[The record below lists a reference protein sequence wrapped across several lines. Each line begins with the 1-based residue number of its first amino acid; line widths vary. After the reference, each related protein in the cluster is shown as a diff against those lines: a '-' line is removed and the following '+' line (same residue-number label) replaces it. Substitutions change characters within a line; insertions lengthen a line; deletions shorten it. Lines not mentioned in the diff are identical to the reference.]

1 MPTDPDPADPADPV
15 NTADAAG
22 HGALDDAM
30 AGFRERARATNLA
43 RVDVI
48 EEAVHALRDGT
59 LTEPLR
65 ISGRGAAHALAGS
78 AGTFGFVRAG
88 ELGRSLEALLD
99 EPVAGDD
106 QTSGAGRALEQ
117 VTQLREALVT
127 SPAVPGPPEH
137 EDIA

>member
-1 MPTDPDPADPADPV
+1 MPTDPE
-15 NTADAAG
+15 
-22 HGALDDAM
+22 DAM

-59 LTEPLR
+59 LTEQLR

-78 AGTFGFVRAG
+78 AGTFGFDRAG

-99 EPVAGDD
+99 EPLSTDA
-106 QTSGAGRALEQ
+106 QQNRAGRAIEQ
-117 VTQLREALVT
+117 VTRLRAALAT
-127 SPAVPGPPEH
+127 SASFPSQPERG
-137 EDIA
+137 DIS